1 MHENLRF
8 FAIRKRGWGG
18 TLKLLFL
25 QGFWWRD
32 WEWLMHVHCHV
43 AWGHVTI
50 LGAFEFAFWSARS
63 SAELPWKWV
72 QIALICCVL
81 GHLLVPELIIKGWE
95 GLNLANFK
103 ELFIGT
109 VNVTNF
115 VQMLDW
121 SCWQFVVH
129 GQGAVKQ
136 MGLVSPGFNLH
147 LWKFHRK
154 LKVPGQLLV
163 QDSRLVRDL

>member
-1 MHENLRF
+1 MEALTRQKIVFHFDSLEFPKHLPSSAEKLNPNRTVRWLEWISFNNREGVTCLAF
-8 FAIRKRGWGG
+8 SKGFDGG
-18 TLKLLFL
+18 T
-25 QGFWWRD
+25 GHG
-32 WEWLMHVHCHV
+32 MHAHCHE
-43 AWGHVTI
+43 AWGHVTTLRFLI
-50 LGAFEFAFWSARS
+50 GKIALK
-63 SAELPWKWV
+63 LKWV

-109 VNVTNF
+109 VNVINF
-115 VQMLDW
+115 VQMLDS

-136 MGLVSPGFNLH
+136 MGLVSPDFNLH
-147 LWKFHRK
+147 L
-154 LKVPGQLLV
+154 
-163 QDSRLVRDL
+163 